1 MVSSPTDLSGK
12 TALVTG
18 ASSGIGRHL
27 ARVLA
32 KAGARVAIA
41 ARRTDALA
49 ELAEE
54 IAEAGGRAMPVRLDV
69 GDAKSVEDAVACA
82 ETELGGLSILVN
94 NAGVAVTKSLFEQ
107 EESDWNKVVDT
118 NLKGAWLMSRAA
130 AKHMA
135 EREQGGAIVNIASI
149 LGQRGT
155 GQVTAYCA
163 SKGGLINMT
172 RALAADLAVHGI
184 RVNAIAPGYIET
196 DINRDFLASKAGE
209 SLMKR
214 VPQRRFGQVRDLDGP
229 LLLLASDASAY
240 MTGSVVTV
248 DGGMS
253 AVT

>member
-1 MVSSPTDLSGK
+1 MVSSPYDLTGK

-32 KAGARVAIA
+32 KAGARVAVA

-49 ELAEE
+49 ELAAE
-54 IAEAGGRAMPVRLDV
+54 IAEAGGRAMPVRLDI
-69 GDAKSVEDAVACA
+69 GDAASVREAVACA

-94 NAGVAVTKSLFEQ
+94 NAGVAVTKPLFEQ
-107 EESDWNKVVDT
+107 EEADWDRVVDT
-118 NLKGAWLMSRAA
+118 NLKGAWMMSREA

-135 EREQGGAIVNIASI
+135 EREQPGTIVNIASI
-149 LGQRGT
+149 LGVQGT

-172 RALAADLAVHGI
+172 RALAADLAGFGI
-184 RVNAIAPGYIET
+184 RVNAIAPGYVET
-196 DINRDFLASKAGE
+196 DLNRDFLNSGAGE
-209 SLMKR
+209 RLMKR

-240 MTGSVVTV
+240 MTGSVITV

>member
-1 MVSSPTDLSGK
+1 MLSSPYDLSGK

-27 ARVLA
+27 AKVLA

-41 ARRTDALA
+41 ARRTEALA

-69 GDAKSVEDAVACA
+69 ADAQSVEDAVACT

-94 NAGVAVTKSLFEQ
+94 NAGIAVTKTLFDQQ
-107 EESDWNKVVDT
+107 EADWDRVIDT
-118 NLKGAWLMSRAA
+118 NLKGAWLMSREAA
-130 AKHMA
+130 RHMA
-135 EREQGGAIVNIASI
+135 EREQGGSIVNIASI
-149 LGQRGT
+149 LGMRGT

-172 RALAADLAVHGI
+172 RALAADLAGHDI

-196 DINRDFLASKAGE
+196 DINRNFLASKAGE
-209 SLMKR
+209 SMKKR
-214 VPQRRFGQVRDLDGP
+214 VPQRRFGQARDLDGP

-240 MTGSVVTV
+240 MTGSVITV

>member
-1 MVSSPTDLSGK
+1 MVASPYDLSGK
-12 TALVTG
+12 TALVSG

-27 ARVLA
+27 AKVLA

-49 ELAEE
+49 ELADE
-54 IAEAGGRAMPVRLDV
+54 ISAGGGRAMPVRLDV
-69 GDAKSVEDAVACA
+69 GDAASVREAVACT

-94 NAGVAVTKSLFEQ
+94 NAGVAVTKPLFEQ
-107 EESDWNKVVDT
+107 EEADWDKVIDT
-118 NLKGAWLMSRAA
+118 NLKGAWLMSREAG
-130 AKHMA
+130 KHMA
-135 EREQGGAIVNIASI
+135 EREQPGSIVNIASI
-149 LGQRGT
+149 LGLQGT

-172 RALAADLAVHGI
+172 RALSADLASYGI

-209 SLMKR
+209 SLKRR

-240 MTGSVVTV
+240 MTGSVITV

-253 AVT
+253 AVN

>member
-1 MVSSPTDLSGK
+1 MVSSPYDLTGK

-69 GDAKSVEDAVACA
+69 GDAASVRDAVACA

-94 NAGVAVTKSLFEQ
+94 NAGIAVTKPLFEQ
-107 EESDWNKVVDT
+107 EEADWDRVIDT
-118 NLKGAWLMSRAA
+118 NLKGAWLMSREAA
-130 AKHMA
+130 RHMA
-135 EREQGGAIVNIASI
+135 ERERGGSIVNIASV
-149 LGQRGT
+149 LGMQGS

-172 RALAADLAVHGI
+172 RALAADLAGYDI
-184 RVNAIAPGYIET
+184 RVNALAPGYIET
-196 DINRDFLASKAGE
+196 DINRDFLASKAGQ
-209 SLMKR
+209 SLQKR

-240 MTGSVVTV
+240 MTGAVITV

-253 AVT
+253 AVA

>member
-1 MVSSPTDLSGK
+1 MVSSTTDLSGK

-27 ARVLA
+27 AKVLA

-54 IAEAGGRAMPVRLDV
+54 IAGAGGRAMPVRLDV
-69 GDAKSVEDAVACA
+69 GDAESVRDAVACA

-94 NAGVAVTKSLFEQ
+94 NAGVAVTKPLFEQ
-107 EESDWNKVVDT
+107 EEADWDKVIDT
-118 NLKGAWLMSRAA
+118 NLKGAWLMSREAG
-130 AKHMA
+130 KHMA
-135 EREQGGAIVNIASI
+135 EREQTGTIINIASI
-149 LGQRGT
+149 LGMQGS

-163 SKGGLINMT
+163 SKGGIINMT
-172 RALAADLAVHGI
+172 RALAADLAGYGI

-196 DINRDFLASKAGE
+196 DINREFLNSGAGE
-209 SLMKR
+209 RLMKR

-240 MTGSVVTV
+240 MTGSVITV